1 MKFFI
6 DNIFLIA
13 VVLVSGG
20 ALLFPMLTQRGK
32 RANPADVTLLI
43 NRSKAT
49 IVDVREAKDF
59 SLGHLPDAK
68 NIPFAEFD
76 QRIGELDKFK
86 SKTMVVVCQ
95 TGGMRASTAASK
107 LTKAGFTDVV
117 TLDGGIAAWKKAN
130 LPLAKPA
137 QAKPSLAK
145 TPAKPQAK

>member
-32 RANPADVTLLI
+32 RASPADVTLLI

-59 SLGHLPDAK
+59 AVGHLPDAK
-68 NIPFAEFD
+68 NIPLADFD
-76 QRIGELDKFK
+76 KRIGELDKFK
-86 SKTMVVVCQ
+86 SKSVVVVCQ
-95 TGGMRASTAASK
+95 TGGMRAATAANK
-107 LTKAGFTDVV
+107 LAKAGFTDVV
-117 TLDGGIAAWKKAN
+117 TLDGGIAAWQKAN
-130 LPLAKPA
+130 LPLK
-137 QAKPSLAK
+137 KLLAK
-145 TPAKPQAK
+145 